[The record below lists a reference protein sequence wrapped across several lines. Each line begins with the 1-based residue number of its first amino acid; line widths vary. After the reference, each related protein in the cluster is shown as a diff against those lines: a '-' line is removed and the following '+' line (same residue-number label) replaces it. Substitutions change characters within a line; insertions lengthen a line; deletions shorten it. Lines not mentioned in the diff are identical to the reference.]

1 MGVWLGM
8 KHLLKTCAVA
18 ALASAITVPAFAGSL
33 GSALPPA
40 LDTAPTAQPIAN
52 PIANQ
57 YIVTLAKL
65 PAETPL
71 AALDAGTL
79 AQTLAVQFGGQVIH
93 VYEHALRG
101 FAIRLPDAAA
111 ALLAQ
116 HPAVAAIEQDQVM
129 RAVTT
134 QTGATW
140 GIDRV
145 DQRDRPLNGTYTY
158 PDAAGQ
164 GVHVYVI
171 DTGINPNH
179 VEFSGRVSTSRNFV
193 AGTLGS
199 ADPNAWA
206 DCNGH
211 GTHVFGSAAGTQY
224 GVAKQATLHAVR
236 VLDCQGS
243 GSNSGVIAGV
253 DWVTANHVAPSVA
266 NMSLGGGDSSAL
278 DTAVK
283 NAIAAGVTMAVAAG
297 NDTKDAC
304 VGSPNKVPE
313 AITVGASTNT
323 DAVASY
329 SNRGTCLDLFA
340 PGSDIVSANYS
351 NNSGSTTMS
360 GTSMASPHVAGAAA
374 LYLGANPNLTPAQ
387 LRDQMV
393 ADTSSGKLSSTGSGG
408 NILTGTYGASPN
420 KLLYVG
426 AISGGGGGTPT
437 DNPPVAAFSF
447 SCTGLSC
454 SFNGGASTDDH
465 GIAAYSWSF
474 GDSSSGTGASV
485 SHSYAAGGSYTVT
498 LTVTDTVGQTASSS
512 QTVSVTAPGGNAPC
526 SNCEKYSGTLASGG
540 TGYVPSSSGFSS
552 PGGSFQGWLRGP
564 ANADFDLYLEKL
576 SSGLLG
582 SSWSI
587 VARGETTSGNEDVTY
602 SGTSGTYRWRIKAYS
617 GSGSYDLYVDNP

>member
-1 MGVWLGM
+1 M
-8 KHLLKTCAVA
+8 KAFVMSCAVA
-18 ALASAITVPAFAGSL
+18 ALAAGISAPAGAGPL
-33 GSALPPA
+33 GGGSQPTLSAA
-40 LDTAPTAQPIAN
+40 AAQ

-65 PAETPL
+65 PPESPL
-71 AALDAGTL
+71 AALDVGAL

-111 ALLAQ
+111 PLLAL
-116 HPAVAAIEQDQVM
+116 HPAVAAIERDQLM
-129 RAVTT
+129 HAVGT
-134 QTGATW
+134 QSGATW
-140 GIDRV
+140 GIDRI
-145 DQRDRPLNGTYTY
+145 DQRDRPLDGSYRY

-179 VEFSGRVSTSRNFV
+179 VEFTGRVSTSRNFV

-199 ADPNAWA
+199 ADPNAWT

-211 GTHVFGSAAGTQY
+211 GTHVSGTAAGTSY

-253 DWVTANHVAPSVA
+253 DWVTANHVKPAVA

-304 VGSPNKVPE
+304 AGSPNKVPE

-351 NNSGSTTMS
+351 NNTGSTTMS

-387 LRDQMV
+387 LRDRMV
-393 ADTSSGKLSSTGSGG
+393 ADSSANKLSGTGAGG
-408 NILTGTYGASPN
+408 NFLTGTYGASPN
-420 KLLYVG
+420 RLLYVG
-426 AISGGGGGTPT
+426 DIAGGGGTPT
-437 DNPPVAAFSF
+437 DNPPVAAFTY
-447 SCTGLSC
+447 SCTDLAC
-454 SFNGGASTDDH
+454 SFDGSASTDDK
-465 GIAAYSWSF
+465 GIAAYGWTF
-474 GDSSSGTGASV
+474 GDSTGGSGATVA
-485 SHSYAAGGSYTVT
+485 HSYAAGGIYTVT
-498 LTVTDTVGQTASSS
+498 LTVTDTVGQTASST
-512 QTVSVTAPGGNAPC
+512 QTVSVTAPGGSAPC
-526 SNCEKYSGTLASGG
+526 SNCTKSSGTLASGG
-540 TGYVPSSSGFSS
+540 TGYVPSSNGFSS
-552 PGGSFQGWLRGP
+552 PGGTFKGWLRGP
-564 ANADFDLYLEKL
+564 ATADFDLYLEKL

-587 VARGETTSGNEDVTY
+587 VARGETTSSNEDISY

-617 GSGSYDLYVDNP
+617 GSGSYDLYVSNP